1 MKLCRHRQAC
11 FTLVLVFAVGVFAP
25 GVASAQDA
33 TIAGTVTDTTGGI
46 LPGVTVEA
54 QDAAGS
60 AQVTVTD
67 GTGQFTF
74 SGLVPGT
81 YDVTFTLSGFT
92 APAQVVEVRG
102 GATVAL
108 DVEMAVGRAEQV
120 VVVGTRA
127 QPRSVT
133 ASAVPIDVIRNED
146 FVRQGST
153 DLAEQL
159 RTVVPSFNISIQ
171 PISDAATIVRPAN
184 LRNLAPDHTLILVNG
199 KRRHR
204 AAVITWLGNGIA
216 DGSQGP
222 DLSVIPWIAV
232 RQAEVLR
239 DGAAAQYGS
248 DAIAGVMNFLL
259 KDAPSGGSLEFRTGA
274 FRDANPG
281 DTSTCGTGILGDIQ
295 HSCNGIGGRGQAFT
309 VAGNTGLPLGAS
321 GFANLS
327 FEYGESAPT
336 SRSVQRTGAQNIIAT
351 GNTNLRNPAQVWGSP
366 RREDDLKLFGN
377 FGHLFANDMQVYG
390 HTNYASRTVTGGFYF
405 RNPHTRSG
413 VFRGSRLHPNS
424 RLNVYN
430 AVDGVTNFP
439 DPKETDLKE
448 SDHRDAIVYDANGQI
463 VSLPGQAGIPS
474 LLVDDR
480 VWADTLDQGAGNC
493 PTIPIIDN
501 VPDAAALAAVEAD
514 PNCFTLHSRFPGGFT
529 PQFGGNL
536 IDNSVVAGL
545 RKFSPTGLNWDA
557 SVNIGTSEVDQ
568 FIFDTV
574 NASLG
579 YDTPTSFEPGSY
591 RQHDV
596 NVNVDGLVSGQH
608 HGERRRRRG
617 VA

>member
-1 MKLCRHRQAC
+1 MACLELQRHGRVRRFFYHHPHTVLA
-11 FTLVLVFAVGVFAP
+11 LVLVFAVGVFAP

-60 AQVTVTD
+60 AQVAVTD

-108 DVEMAVGRAEQV
+108 DVEMAVGGLAVQV

-146 FVRQGST
+146 FVSQGST

-222 DLSVIPWIAV
+222 DLSVIPSIAV

-248 DAIAGVMNFLL
+248 DAIAGVMNFQL

-377 FGHLFANDMQVYG
+377 FGHLFANDVQVYG

-405 RNPHTRSG
+405 RNPHTRG
-413 VFRGSRLHPNS
+413 G
-424 RLNVYN
+424 
-430 AVDGVTNFP
+430 G
-439 DPKETDLKE
+439 
-448 SDHRDAIVYDANGQI
+448 
-463 VSLPGQAGIPS
+463 LP
-474 LLVDDR
+474 R
-480 VWADTLDQGAGNC
+480 
-493 PTIPIIDN
+493 
-501 VPDAAALAAVEAD
+501 
-514 PNCFTLHSRFPGGFT
+514 PGG
-529 PQFGGNL
+529 
-536 IDNSVVAGL
+536 
-545 RKFSPTGLNWDA
+545 
-557 SVNIGTSEVDQ
+557 
-568 FIFDTV
+568 
-574 NASLG
+574 
-579 YDTPTSFEPGSY
+579 
-591 RQHDV
+591 
-596 NVNVDGLVSGQH
+596 
-608 HGERRRRRG
+608 
-617 VA
+617 